1 MIRLLRILLG
11 AGAVAAIIAW
21 IADRQGELVF
31 TIDSYEIH
39 MGAPVAIGLAVFFTI
54 VVIVLA
60 RLVTT
65 LITSPGSIGA
75 WFNARR
81 LRRGNDALS
90 RGLIAV
96 AAGDVLE
103 ARRYS
108 DRARGLLGSHPLALL
123 LHAQAASLD
132 GDASAQRHAYR
143 AMLTHEDTE
152 LLGLRGLFSLAAREK
167 RHDQALTL
175 ASRAHAL
182 KPRAPWA
189 AEALFDLRAGRGE
202 WTEARTVLEAAAD
215 AKLVDNDVVRRR
227 RAVLLTA
234 EALDADRR
242 GESDKAM
249 ELAESALAL
258 APELAPAAVLAARR
272 LAAAGK
278 IWRAQGV
285 VEACWAQS
293 PHPDLAEV
301 YASIKPDE
309 SYEQR
314 AKRLAG
320 LAHLNRDH
328 FESRVLE
335 AEEAVQLKNWSE
347 ARRLLAPVAHEAASA
362 RVCALM
368 AEIEEG
374 ENADATAAHAWLSR
388 AARAS
393 RDAEWRC
400 AGCGATQADWR
411 PVCHACGSFDSLNW
425 FAPVTPGADTP
436 EVKFSLPP
444 VPARLQQN
452 GAPDLANYPE
462 KRAGLVTLPRPPDD
476 PGPYGV
482 DF

>member
-1 MIRLLRILLG
+1 MIRLLGILLG
-11 AGAVAAIIAW
+11 AGVIAAIIAW
-21 IADRQGELVF
+21 IADRQGELMF
-31 TIDSYEIH
+31 TLDSYEIH
-39 MGAPVAIGLAVFFTI
+39 MLAPVAIGLAVVFT
-54 VVIVLA
+54 VLVIVLA
-60 RLVTT
+60 RLITA
-65 LITSPGSIGA
+65 LITGPGAIGA

-81 LRRGNDALS
+81 IRRGNDSLS

-96 AAGDVLE
+96 ASGDVVE
-103 ARRYS
+103 ARRHA
-108 DRARGLLGSHPLALL
+108 DRARGILGSHPLALL
-123 LHAQAASLD
+123 LHAQTASLD
-132 GDASAQRHAYR
+132 GDGSAQRHAYR
-143 AMLTHEDTE
+143 AMLSHEDTE
-152 LLGLRGLFSLAAREK
+152 LLGLRGLFTLAARENQ
-167 RHDQALTL
+167 HDQALAF

-189 AEALFDLRAGRGE
+189 VNALFDLRAGRGE
-202 WTEARTVLEAAAD
+202 WSEARTVLEGAAS
-215 AKLVDNDVVRRR
+215 AKLLDNDVIRRR

-234 EALDADRR
+234 EAIDADRH
-242 GESDKAM
+242 GESDKAL
-249 ELAESALAL
+249 ELATGALAL
-258 APELAPAAVLAARR
+258 APGLAPAAVLAARR

-278 IWRAQGV
+278 TWRAQGV
-285 VEACWAQS
+285 VEACWSQS

-347 ARRLLAPVAHEAASA
+347 ARRLLAPIAHASASA

-374 ENADATAAHAWLSR
+374 ENADATAAHVWLSR

-400 AGCGATQADWR
+400 SNCGATRADWW
-411 PVCHACGSFDSLNW
+411 PVCQACGSFDSFTW
-425 FAPVTPGADTP
+425 FAAMTPSSGVTEFQSAAGPALSTPNRMYESNVIKVPV
-436 EVKFSLPP
+436 
-444 VPARLQQN
+444 N
-452 GAPDLANYPE
+452 
-462 KRAGLVTLPRPPDD
+462 RAGLVTLPRPPDD
-476 PGPYGV
+476 PGPGGV

>member
-1 MIRLLRILLG
+1 MIRLLSILLG

-31 TIDSYEIH
+31 TLDSYEVH
-39 MGAPVAIGLAVFFTI
+39 MSAPVAIGLAVLFTI

-60 RLVTT
+60 RLITT

-96 AAGDVLE
+96 ASGDVLE
-103 ARRYS
+103 ARHHS
-108 DRARGLLGSHPLALL
+108 DRARGILGSHPLALL
-123 LHAQAASLD
+123 LHAQTAALD
-132 GDASAQRHAYR
+132 GDGNAQRHAYR
-143 AMLTHEDTE
+143 AMLAHEDTE
-152 LLGLRGLFSLAAREK
+152 LLGLRGLFSLAARENQ
-167 RHDQALTL
+167 HDQALVL

-189 AEALFDLRAGRGE
+189 AEAMFDLRAGRGE
-202 WTEARTVLEAAAD
+202 WAEARAVLEAAAN
-215 AKLVDNDVVRRR
+215 AKLLDKDVVRRR

-234 EALDADRR
+234 EALDADRH
-242 GESDKAM
+242 GKSDKAM
-249 ELAESALAL
+249 ELAENALAL
-258 APELAPAAVLAARR
+258 APGLAPAAVLAARR

-278 IWRAQGV
+278 TWRAQGV

-347 ARRLLAPVAHEAASA
+347 ARRLLAPVAHESASA

-374 ENADATAAHAWLSR
+374 ENADATAAHVWLSR

-400 AGCGATQADWR
+400 SSCGATQAEWW
-411 PVCHACGSFDSLNW
+411 PVCHACGSFDRLTW
-425 FAPVTPGADTP
+425 FAAVTPGADAQEVRAPLVPVRAWPQRHSTP
-436 EVKFSLPP
+436 DAVKPP
-444 VPARLQQN
+444 KN
-452 GAPDLANYPE
+452 
-462 KRAGLVTLPRPPDD
+462 RAGLVTLPRPPDD
-476 PGPYGV
+476 PGPGGV